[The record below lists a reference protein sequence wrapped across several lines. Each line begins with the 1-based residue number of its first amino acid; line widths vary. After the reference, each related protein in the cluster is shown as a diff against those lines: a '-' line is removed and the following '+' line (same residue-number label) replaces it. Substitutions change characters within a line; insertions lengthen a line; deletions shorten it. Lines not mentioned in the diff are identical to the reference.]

1 VRHKTSEHR
10 FDTVVIGGGQAGLA
24 VGYHLAHQERDFVI
38 LDAASRVG
46 DAWRSRWD
54 SLRLFTPARYSGLPG
69 MPFPAPDGY
78 FPTKDEMADY
88 LQRYAARFALPVRLG
103 VRVDAL
109 TREEGRYL
117 LSVGDDRLAAD
128 HVVVATG
135 PFQHPHVPAFASE
148 LDPQIVQLHSS
159 EYRNP
164 DQLQEG
170 DVLVVGAGNSGA
182 EIALELAATRRTY
195 LSGRATGRIPLRLG
209 RGFWWFLSNV
219 LTVDTPLGRKARK
232 AALGRGTPLI
242 RLRPKD
248 VVAAGVER
256 VPRTTGV
263 RDGQPV
269 LADERVLGVA
279 NVLWCTGFAPDFRWI
294 ALPVV
299 GEDGYP
305 VHYRGVVE
313 GEPGLY
319 VVGLQF
325 LYALTSSLI
334 GGVGRDAAYVCEHI
348 AARSPSRRL
357 GGPSRPSRAGRRT
370 EGARARGRD
379 ARDVACGND

>member
-1 VRHKTSEHR
+1 MHKTSKHR

-46 DAWRSRWD
+46 DAWRRRWD

-88 LQRYAARFALPVRLG
+88 LEAYAARFALPVRLG

-109 TREEGRYL
+109 TREDGRYR
-117 LSVGDDRLAAD
+117 LSAGAECLAAD
-128 HVVVATG
+128 RVVVATG
-135 PFQHPHVPAFASE
+135 PFQQPHIPAFASE

-159 EYRNP
+159 AYRNP

-170 DVLVVGAGNSGA
+170 GVLVVGAGNSGA

-195 LSGRATGRIPLRLG
+195 LSGRDTGRIPLRLG
-209 RGFWWFLSNV
+209 HAFWWFLSHV
-219 LTVDTPLGRKARK
+219 LTVDTPPGRKARQ

-269 LADERVLGVA
+269 LADGRVLGVA

-294 ALPVV
+294 ELPVV

-319 VVGLQF
+319 FVGLQF

-348 AARSPSRRL
+348 AARSPSHRL
-357 GGPSRPSRAGRRT
+357 GGGSAHR
-370 EGARARGRD
+370 EM
-379 ARDVACGND
+379 VADLKV

>member
-1 VRHKTSEHR
+1 MHKTFEHR

-24 VGYHLAHQERDFVI
+24 VGYHLAHQDRDFVI

-88 LQRYAARFALPVRLG
+88 LQAYAARFALPVRLG

-109 TREEGRYL
+109 TREDGRYR
-117 LSVGDDRLAAD
+117 LSAGAECLAAD
-128 HVVVATG
+128 RVVVATG
-135 PFQHPHVPAFASE
+135 PFQQPHIPAFASE
-148 LDPQIVQLHSS
+148 LDPQIVQFHSTA
-159 EYRNP
+159 YRNP
-164 DQLQEG
+164 DQLQDG
-170 DVLVVGAGNSGA
+170 GVLVVGAGNSGA

-195 LSGRATGRIPLRLG
+195 LSERDTGRIPLGLG
-209 RGFWWFLSNV
+209 RGFWWFLSHV
-219 LTVDTPLGRKARK
+219 LTVDTPPGRKARK

-269 LADERVLGVA
+269 LADGRVLGVA

-294 ALPVV
+294 GLPVV

-319 VVGLQF
+319 FVGLQF

-348 AARSPSRRL
+348 AARSPSHRL
-357 GGPSRPSRAGRRT
+357 GGGSAHR
-370 EGARARGRD
+370 EM
-379 ARDVACGND
+379 VADLKV